1 MVGEHIA
8 NIVRKAYAFWAN
20 IRLALN
26 YMDLQMAKIL
36 ITQYV
41 RPKLEYAAVV
51 WNPHQKKDITKLE
64 KVQRDITR
72 RVPGLQG
79 LTYEER
85 LEELG
90 ITTLEKRR
98 ERGDA
103 ISMYNCVTGKQFID
117 KENFVK
123 LSGGRTRGH
132 RLKVQKAKGKK
143 DVKKYSFPNRV
154 LKGVCVWTE
163 QCANTDKSHMDI

>member
-1 MVGEHIA
+1 MEH
-8 NIVRKAYAFWAN
+8 
-20 IRLALN
+20 
-26 YMDLQMAKIL
+26 
-36 ITQYV
+36 
-41 RPKLEYAAVV
+41 
-51 WNPHQKKDITKLE
+51 PHQKKDITKLE
-64 KVQRDITR
+64 KVQRDIAR

-79 LTYEER
+79 LTYEKR

-103 ISMYNCVTGKQFID
+103 ISMYNCVTGKQFIH

-132 RLKVQKAKGKK
+132 RLKVQKGKGKK
-143 DVKKYSFPNRV
+143 NVKKYSFPNRANEGLNRLPAEV
-154 LKGVCVWTE
+154 TEAKNIGDFKKRYDEHMREGRKQQANKGP
-163 QCANTDKSHMDI
+163 

>member
-1 MVGEHIA
+1 MG
-8 NIVRKAYAFWAN
+8 
-20 IRLALN
+20 
-26 YMDLQMAKIL
+26 
-36 ITQYV
+36 
-41 RPKLEYAAVV
+41 
-51 WNPHQKKDITKLE
+51 
-64 KVQRDITR
+64 RDITR

-90 ITTLEKRR
+90 LTTLEKRG

-103 ISMYNCVTGKQFID
+103 INMYNCLTGKQFIN
-117 KENFVK
+117 KENFVM

-143 DVKKYSFPNRV
+143 DVKKHSFPNRAIEGWNRLPAEV
-154 LKGVCVWTE
+154 IEVKTF
-163 QCANTDKSHMDI
+163 SHFGCHFVISRQH